1 MLGMELVLDLGLG
14 SLSILFIVIINT
26 RALKRLIVGCRQY
39 LTYKKAYNTIID
51 TLKAGAINVQ
61 FGISSTSSISSI
73 IVNTLVS
80 NVKFYVIKANIP
92 FLLCLIDI
100 NTLKAYYNNL
110 KNVLVTLTK
119 LVLVVC

>member
-1 MLGMELVLDLGLG
+1 MELVLDLGLG